1 MKEARHKRLHIVWFH
16 LYEVSGIGK
25 YTQTE
30 NRLVLPGTKGE
41 LEEGGGRN
49 QRGDAEPGPWGWA
62 GAGRTK
68 GQS

>member
-25 YTQTE
+25 YIETE

-41 LEEGGGRN
+41 GTVGNYNRV
-49 QRGDAEPGPWGWA
+49 
-62 GAGRTK
+62 
-68 GQS
+68 

>member
-1 MKEARHKRLHIVWFH
+1 MSKATHILRLEEK
-16 LYEVSGIGK
+16 L
-25 YTQTE
+25 
-30 NRLVLPGTKGE
+30 GE